1 MERLPVN
8 SSSIK
13 SIGYDATART
23 LEVEM
28 ADGDVYQY
36 FNVAP
41 QVHRDLVNAASI
53 GQYFAYYIKTTY
65 RWRKMSG

>member
-1 MERLPVN
+1 MVRTSVN

-13 SIGYDATART
+13 SIGYDAEART

-28 ADGDVYQY
+28 VDGDVYQY

-41 QVHRDLVNAASI
+41 QVHRDLANAASI

-65 RWRKMSG
+65 RWRKVA

>member
-1 MERLPVN
+1 MTREPVT

-13 SIGYDATART
+13 SIGYDPASHL

-28 ADGDVYQY
+28 SNGDVYQY

-41 QVHRDLVNAASI
+41 QVHRDLANAGSI

-65 RWRKMSG
+65 RWRKV

>member
-1 MERLPVN
+1 MTREPVT

-13 SIGYDATART
+13 SIGYEPAAHL

-28 ADGDVYQY
+28 NDGDVYQY

-41 QVHRDLVNAASI
+41 QVHRDLVNAGSI

-65 RWRKMSG
+65 RWRKV